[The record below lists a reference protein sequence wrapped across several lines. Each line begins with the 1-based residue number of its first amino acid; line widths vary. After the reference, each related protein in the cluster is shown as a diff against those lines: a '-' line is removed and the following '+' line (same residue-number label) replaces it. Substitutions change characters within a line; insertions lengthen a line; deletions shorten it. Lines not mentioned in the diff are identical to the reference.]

1 MQYTILEK
9 NIMLECDHPFLIG
22 LDYYFSNE
30 ERLFFIMPFIDG
42 AELYKVFKLQKCF
55 PEEVIKFYGAQ
66 IILGIGYLHA
76 RKFMHRD
83 LKQENILIG

>member
-1 MQYTILEK
+1 
-9 NIMLECDHPFLIG
+9 
-22 LDYYFSNE
+22 
-30 ERLFFIMPFIDG
+30 MPFIDG

-55 PEEVIKFYGAQ
+55 SEEVIKFYGAQ

-83 LKQENILIG
+83 LK